1 MSSNSNNDDFPT
13 IRLDDEDRQQ
23 YQQKKQ
29 ITGSKPQKAT
39 PSTKKTAKQS
49 GFPITATLAVLIAC
63 AASGAAYYLYD
74 QSLKQ
79 AEILSS
85 AENRILQLERK
96 LSATDE
102 EMGESTVA
110 LQVKVTELSEKTGE
124 LWEQMDK
131 LWASAWRR
139 NQKEIAD
146 LGALLTKTANGLEE
160 SIGQVRR
167 NGETQRV
174 KVASFESQLATIA
187 DELLAL
193 NVQLE
198 QTANAEQQAI
208 QRNKVLE
215 EKIATVE
222 QRNTKLTQ
230 RITQLESEIKAM
242 ATKLVSSPPASL

>member
-29 ITGSKPQKAT
+29 TTGSTTSKKNSSANKTGKP
-39 PSTKKTAKQS
+39 S
-49 GFPITATLAVLIAC
+49 GFPVTATLAVLLAC
-63 AASGAAYYLYD
+63 VASGAAYYLYD

-79 AEILSS
+79 ASTIAS

-146 LGALLTKTANGLEE
+146 LSALLTKTANGLEE

-174 KVASFESQLATIA
+174 KVASFETQLTTIA

-198 QTANAEQQAI
+198 QTINAEQQALEN
-208 QRNKVLE
+208 NKALE
-215 EKIATVE
+215 EKIATAE
-222 QRNTKLTQ
+222 QRNAKLAQ

-242 ATKLVSSPPASL
+242 ATKLVSSPPAAL